1 MSCCTRTF
9 WLLGAFLASLA
20 AGDDTGL
27 SPRATPS
34 DYPAHDNVKTGVLAA
49 AIVPPAQV
57 KKMFS
62 ADIGKR
68 FIVVEVA
75 VYPEP
80 GRNFDLDLFDFALR
94 TGDQLLRPAKPGDMA
109 TPWQDKGG
117 QPGNRGPTIT
127 TDSGVIVSREI
138 DPITGR
144 PRTGVGAYEGVSA
157 SNYPPPNNPAPRSD
171 RGVIPA
177 KIRDMALP
185 EGPTRIPVAG
195 FLYFRRSGSKRD
207 SLTLSYSTDDV
218 SIDLKF
224 PK

>member
-1 MSCCTRTF
+1 MSCCTCTF
-9 WLLGAFLASLA
+9 WLLGAFLTSLA

-27 SPRATPS
+27 PPRATPS
-34 DYPAHDNVKTGVLAA
+34 DYPVHDNVKTAVLAA

-57 KKMFS
+57 KKIFS
-62 ADIGKR
+62 TDIGKR

-80 GRNFDLDLFDFALR
+80 GHNFDIDLFDFALR
-94 TGDQLLRPAKPGDMA
+94 TGDQLLHAAKPGDMA

-127 TDSGVIVSREI
+127 TESGVVVNRET

-144 PRTGVGAYEGVSA
+144 PRTSVGTYEGVSA
-157 SNYPPPNNPAPRSD
+157 SNYPPPNNPAPPPD
-171 RGVIPA
+171 PGAIQA
-177 KIRDMALP
+177 KTRDMALP
-185 EGPTRIPVAG
+185 EGATRIPVAG
-195 FLYFRRSGSKRD
+195 FLYFRQSGSKRD

-218 SIDLKF
+218 SIDLKL